1 MPPAARPL
9 LPSSPFMRQLRDTVE
24 LAIRPIL
31 IELFGP
37 NYRLNAQGCVVSQ
50 PGTTAQGWHVN
61 SSHLFAT
68 AELPC
73 HFVTCFVPLYS
84 SSHVVGPT
92 EFAVGSHRHTHRLGL
107 DSVEQQY
114 PTTTIC
120 TELLERS
127 NALTMDSQP
136 GDCNGGCY
144 RIDSVYFR

>member
-1 MPPAARPL
+1 
-9 LPSSPFMRQLRDTVE
+9 MRQLRDTVE
-24 LAIRPIL
+24 LAFRPIL

-50 PGTTAQGWHVN
+50 PGTTAQGWHVD

-73 HFVTCFVPLYS
+73 HFVTCFVPN
-84 SSHVVGPT
+84 
-92 EFAVGSHRHTHRLGL
+92 
-107 DSVEQQY
+107 SVEQQY

-136 GDCNGGCY
+136 GDCNGGWY
-144 RIDSVYFR
+144 RIESVHFR